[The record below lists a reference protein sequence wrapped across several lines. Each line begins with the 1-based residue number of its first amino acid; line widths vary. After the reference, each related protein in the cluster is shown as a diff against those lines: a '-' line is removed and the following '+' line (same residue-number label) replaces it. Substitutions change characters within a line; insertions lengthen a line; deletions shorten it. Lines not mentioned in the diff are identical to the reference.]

1 MTQNTE
7 DTALR
12 ARFAKYYPSATEIDI
27 TRMIRFQR
35 GDDYTFHA
43 PPVCTG
49 KWGTLEWSRAVT
61 FK

>member
-1 MTQNTE
+1 MKQSTT

-12 ARFAKYYPSATEIDI
+12 ARFAKYYPSATERDI

-35 GDDYTFHA
+35 GDDYMFHA